1 MYVCREHTPQAQTG
15 GEGRTGMNIC
25 ICDDDGRFCFELE
38 MALTRYSFS
47 VNCDFHVTAYQTP
60 EELLHSD
67 KKFDLIFI
75 DIRFYG
81 QDVGIRLARQ
91 LRDAKNH
98 AYIIFFT
105 SLPGYIQD
113 GYKAEAFR
121 YLMKPIDVDA
131 LHEALDAIIKKMSG
145 GDLNYRITVKVGAQL
160 RVINVETLKWIESGS
175 GVRRR
180 KLFTESEVVEVWEAL
195 SSLQSRLPPGLF
207 AYSHQSFL
215 VNLAYVQ
222 AIKNE
227 LVWLRGGETLPI
239 GRSYKKEFLLALERY
254 AGGLLWPR
262 QY

>member
-1 MYVCREHTPQAQTG
+1 
-15 GEGRTGMNIC
+15 MNIC
-25 ICDDDGRFCFELE
+25 ICDDDVRFCQELE
-38 MALTRYSFS
+38 MAITRYSFS
-47 VNCDFHVTAYQTP
+47 INCDFHITAYQAP

-67 KKFDLIFI
+67 KKFDLIFM

-81 QDVGIRLARQ
+81 EDVGVRLARA
-91 LRDAKNH
+91 LREQKNH
-98 AYIIFFT
+98 AYIIFVT
-105 SLPGYIQD
+105 ALPGYIQD

-121 YLMKPIDVDA
+121 YLMKPIDVGA
-131 LHEALDAIIKKMSG
+131 LYEALDAILKKMSDG
-145 GDLNYRITVKVGAQL
+145 ETNYRITVKVGAEL

-180 KLFTESEVVEVWEAL
+180 KLFTESEVAEVWETL

-215 VNLAYVQ
+215 VNLAFVQ
-222 AIKNE
+222 AVKNE
-227 LVWLRGGETLPI
+227 VVCLRGGETIPI

-254 AGGLLWPR
+254 AGGLIWPR